1 MILPLVCE
9 ASHAQHDYWLGNER
23 EPVYLRKTEVSPWFS
38 QRFQLLF
45 QKLKLFEIRPPFW
58 LVISVAHE

>member
-1 MILPLVCE
+1 MH
-9 ASHAQHDYWLGNER
+9 SMTYWLGNER
-23 EPVYLRKTEVSPWFS
+23 EAVYLRKTEVSPWFS

-45 QKLKLFEIRPPFW
+45 QKFKLFEIRPPFW